1 MDNCPRADNGSHKTV
16 KGAMIRLLQSLC
28 FELLDISN
36 NIHKSIMQVIEK
48 ETKIKQS
55 VLTN

>member
-16 KGAMIRLLQSLC
+16 TGAMIRLLQSLC
-28 FELLDISN
+28 FELLDISY

-48 ETKIKQS
+48 ETKIEQS
-55 VLTN
+55 VLAN